1 MANNY
6 SNLISS
12 LAGTA
17 SAVALK
23 AITSKSA
30 FKGAVIGSLGQ
41 LPFVCSQKKVLT
53 FSELSKESSVRWA
66 KHDVIGKKP
75 VLEYVGPDL
84 STISITIRF
93 DSFLGVPP
101 IVGLN
106 RLKRMME
113 NRQYKTLI
121 IGGECLGRY
130 VIESISEVRK
140 IHSGAGVCQ
149 VAIATIELMEYG
161 K

>member
-1 MANNY
+1 MLKEY
-6 SNLISS
+6 SDLISNIKGAATQS
-12 LAGTA
+12 
-17 SAVALK
+17 ALK

-66 KHDVIGKKP
+66 KHEVIGKKP
-75 VLEYVGPDL
+75 VLEYIGPDL
-84 STISITIRF
+84 ATISLTIRF

-106 RLKRMME
+106 RLKRMLE
-113 NRQYKTLI
+113 NKKYKTLI
-121 IGGECLGRY
+121 IGGEYLGKY
-130 VIESISEVRK
+130 VLTNISEVRK
-140 IHSGAGVCQ
+140 IHSGAGICQ
-149 VAIATIELMEYG
+149 VAIATIELTEYG

>member
-1 MANNY
+1 MLNEY
-6 SNLISS
+6 TSLISNI
-12 LAGTA
+12 AGAATQ
-17 SAVALK
+17 SALK
-23 AITSKSA
+23 KITSKGA

-75 VLEYVGPDL
+75 VLEYIGPDL
-84 STISITIRF
+84 ATISLTIRF
-93 DSFLGVPP
+93 DSFLGMPP

-113 NRQYKTLI
+113 NKQYKTFI
-121 IGGECLGRY
+121 VGGEYIGRFM
-130 VIESISEVRK
+130 ITNISEVRK
-140 IHSGAGVCQ
+140 VHSGAGVCQ
-149 VAIATIELMEYG
+149 VAIATIELTEYG